1 MDGMGGMGGRR
12 RKVDNDKYYD
22 LLVSHSRTTQLD
34 LSNHLFLTLITNLR
48 TIQSFSYSIF
58 QFVNI
63 IQGVNKDS
71 NSSQIK
77 KAYRKLALAHHPD
90 RGGDEETFKEITTA
104 FEILSDEEKRQIYDE
119 YGEEG
124 LRDGGGPSEA
134 HDIFSAMFGG
144 GGGPRGPK
152 KGDDVKHV
160 LKVSLEDLYKGKTS
174 KLAIIRNRVCKACR
188 GNGASKP
195 EGVTI
200 CAICQGRGVQI
211 TLNQI
216 GPGMVQQVQS
226 PCRQCRG
233 LGETILEQYRC
244 TTCKGDK
251 VTKEK
256 KVLEVYVD
264 KGMKHGQ
271 KITFTGEANANP
283 GLVAGDVVVVLKQE
297 PHGLFERKENHLIMK
312 KEISLTDALCGFDFH
327 IKQLDGRFLHVKVPT
342 GACITPGAFK
352 SIPGEGMPTWKNPMD
367 RGYLF
372 IKFSVN
378 FPTEL
383 NEQQAAL
390 IEKILGPRTPLSSV
404 PASADIEEV
413 KMIDYQESQE
423 RQPHMNGSAYD
434 EDEEDQPR
442 VQCAQGQTN
451 SVQFHH

>member
-1 MDGMGGMGGRR
+1 
-12 RKVDNDKYYD
+12 
-22 LLVSHSRTTQLD
+22 
-34 LSNHLFLTLITNLR
+34 
-48 TIQSFSYSIF
+48 
-58 QFVNI
+58 
-63 IQGVNKDS
+63 
-71 NSSQIK
+71 
-77 KAYRKLALAHHPD
+77 
-90 RGGDEETFKEITTA
+90 
-104 FEILSDEEKRQIYDE
+104 
-119 YGEEG
+119 
-124 LRDGGGPSEA
+124 
-134 HDIFSAMFGG
+134 MFGG

-174 KLAIIRNRVCKACR
+174 KLAIIRNRVCKTCR

-195 EGVTI
+195 EGVTA
-200 CAICQGRGVQI
+200 CPICQGRGVQI

-297 PHGLFERKENHLIMK
+297 PHPVFDRRENHLIMK

-327 IKQLDGRFLHVKVPT
+327 IKQLDGRYLHVKVPT

-372 IKFSVN
+372 IKFSIN

-390 IEKILGPRTPLSSV
+390 IENILGPRTPLSSV
-404 PASADIEEV
+404 PASAEIEEV

-442 VQCAQGQTN
+442 VQCAQG
-451 SVQFHH
+451 